1 MAGMVLHAIHSLGV
15 HVPEI
20 SLELS
25 LAVINTTLTVTA
37 ITSLFATRKTA
48 PTHQDK

>member
-1 MAGMVLHAIHSLGV
+1 VKMVLHAIHSLGV

-25 LAVINTTLTVTA
+25 LARHHHNVDCHGNYQPVFHT
-37 ITSLFATRKTA
+37 
-48 PTHQDK
+48 

>member
-1 MAGMVLHAIHSLGV
+1 MVLHAIHSLGV

-25 LAVINTTLTVTA
+25 LTVIITTLTVTA
-37 ITSLFATRKTA
+37 ITSLYSTRNTA
-48 PTHQDK
+48 PIRPKK